1 MYAVGFMTQKLATQ
15 ITASLQAPLL
25 KTSQKISFAHFA
37 ALVRTIFLKNNSRNN
52 PKSNRASL
60 QACAIVYLSDILSD
74 KTVSLTQNA
83 M

>member
-25 KTSQKISFAHFA
+25 KTSQKISFAHFV

-52 PKSNRASL
+52 P
-60 QACAIVYLSDILSD
+60 
-74 KTVSLTQNA
+74 
-83 M
+83 

>member
-52 PKSNRASL
+52 PQKQSRKPPSL
-60 QACAIVYLSDILSD
+60 RDCLFERHF
-74 KTVSLTQNA
+74 
-83 M
+83 